1 MEKIELADVIRNLRS
16 ELDRAIDGARGQRL
30 QFDLGPI
37 ELEVSVSL
45 EQTDDVKAGIKF
57 WVVDVGAG
65 LNDKNIATQ
74 RLKLTLTPTID
85 AGGQRTNPR
94 VSGQAVPGEE

>member
-1 MEKIELADVIRNLRS
+1 MKKIELADVIRDLRS

-45 EQTDDVKAGIKF
+45 EQTDDVRAGIKF
-57 WVVDVGAG
+57 WVVDAGAG
-65 LNDKNIATQ
+65 LTDRSAATQ
-74 RLKLTLTPTID
+74 RLKLTLNPTIEV
-85 AGGQRTNPR
+85 GGERTNPR
-94 VSGQAVPGEE
+94 VSGQAVPGED